1 MSAHRSP
8 FPIRWLAA
16 GGAAV
21 IAGVIGVALVLQT
34 GGSACAA
41 PPSTT
46 TKSGKATFYD
56 LAGTSGNCSFEV
68 PADDLYVAL
77 GPSQYAEGASCGA
90 YLDVTG
96 PKGKVRVKVFDSCPE
111 CAPGHLD
118 LSRTAF
124 KKIGA
129 EIDGIIGIKYK
140 LVKNPSV
147 PGPISVRIK
156 EGASQYWFAARIDD
170 HANLLSSVKVAGSGG
185 SFTSAHRTDFNYWLI
200 DGGAGPGPFKIKITD
215 VYGRTSTV
223 TKIKM
228 NPGTVQKTSVRAS
241 SGSTS
246 ASSES
251 STESSTKKK
260 ASPAASASGAA
271 SPSASASGSAS
282 AKAKTSASPKPSPSA
297 SSASPLLEST
307 TTDPAAGAALT
318 DPEVALAAAEDTA
331 AC

>member
-21 IAGVIGVALVLQT
+21 IAGIIGVALVLQT

-46 TKSGKATFYD
+46 AKSGKATFYD

-77 GPSQYAEGASCGA
+77 GPSQYAEGAACGA

-111 CAPGHLD
+111 CAAGHLD

-129 EIDGIIGIKYK
+129 EIDGIIPIKYK
-140 LVKNPSV
+140 LVTNPSV

-156 EGASQYWFAARIDD
+156 EGASQYWFAARIDN
-170 HANLLSSVKVAGSGG
+170 HANLLSSVKVSSSGG
-185 SFTSAHRTDFNYWLI
+185 SFRTAQRTDFNYWLI
-200 DGGAGPGPFKIKITD
+200 DSGAGPGPYKIKITD
-215 VYGRTSTV
+215 VYGRSSTL
-223 TKIKM
+223 TGIKM
-228 NPGTVQKTSVRAS
+228 SPGTVQKTTVRAAAAS
-241 SGSTS
+241 VSAARSAKS
-246 ASSES
+246 ASPKASP
-251 STESSTKKK
+251 SSTK
-260 ASPAASASGAA
+260 
-271 SPSASASGSAS
+271 PSASASATVK
-282 AKAKTSASPKPSPSA
+282 KASPSA
-297 SSASPLLEST
+297 SSASPLVESAT
-307 TTDPAAGAALT
+307 TGPATGAAVTDPVAS
-318 DPEVALAAAEDTA
+318 DPAVALAAQEAP